1 MILVI
6 GHINMVLTAAILATE
21 VRRNQIEI
29 VDVVKTEQFHP
40 QIELF
45 SFNNF
50 SQKNLTIEAVD
61 VILLELQ
68 GELVS
73 IIAPQIVNTAKYAI
87 RANYMKYIKAPD
99 PP

>member
-50 SQKNLTIEAVD
+50 SQKN
-61 VILLELQ
+61 
-68 GELVS
+68 
-73 IIAPQIVNTAKYAI
+73 
-87 RANYMKYIKAPD
+87 
-99 PP
+99 